1 MAASYTPVSTK
12 ELSPEAQKARAESPS
27 LEIED
32 EAEDGPGP
40 STCFLIALNSFAFSY
55 SLVVATLGVVIL
67 PSEAIHLFSDSHAMM
82 LGVMLGCTGVTQLLG
97 PAVGYNSDR
106 STSQYGRRRPML
118 VVGAIVAC
126 CGCIAMRF
134 AREYKLQ
141 YTYLGALTSAIA
153 GLNIRCVCS
162 RHAPLFPFSHTRAS
176 PRSYACYTAL
186 LPDLVP
192 SAHLGRASG
201 TMATMSMLCAL
212 LGFGLFGF
220 WLSILHAYTIY
231 CVVIIL
237 TVSLTC
243 VTAREKKRDE
253 SPAFSYSE
261 LVAAYSIDVVA
272 HSDFF
277 WVFFY
282 S

>member
-153 GLNIRCVCS
+153 GLNIRCVRS
-162 RHAPLFPFSHTRAS
+162 R
-176 PRSYACYTAL
+176 
-186 LPDLVP
+186 
-192 SAHLGRASG
+192 
-201 TMATMSMLCAL
+201 
-212 LGFGLFGF
+212 
-220 WLSILHAYTIY
+220 
-231 CVVIIL
+231 
-237 TVSLTC
+237 
-243 VTAREKKRDE
+243 E
-253 SPAFSYSE
+253 
-261 LVAAYSIDVVA
+261 
-272 HSDFF
+272 
-277 WVFFY
+277 
-282 S
+282 